1 MMFFKKKK
9 KRVELDDPSRNTINA
24 LNKLKRKTF
33 HVENMGQLNEII
45 RFFLKEEYNF
55 SRALTTEEII
65 KKLKSKQI
73 HKKAKIEIAYI
84 LQKIYHIEYKS
95 NIHLT
100 KKPFNELID
109 EIKISIKKIFN

>member
-1 MMFFKKKK
+1 MRFFKKKK
-9 KRVELDDPSRNTINA
+9 KRVELKDPSRNIINA

-33 HVENMGQLNEII
+33 HIENMEQLNEII
-45 RFFLKEEYNF
+45 RSFLKAEYNF

-73 HKKAKIEIAYI
+73 PKKVKIEIAYI
-84 LQKIYHIEYKS
+84 LQKIYHLEYKS
-95 NIHLT
+95 DTHLT
-100 KKPFNELID
+100 KKPFDELIN